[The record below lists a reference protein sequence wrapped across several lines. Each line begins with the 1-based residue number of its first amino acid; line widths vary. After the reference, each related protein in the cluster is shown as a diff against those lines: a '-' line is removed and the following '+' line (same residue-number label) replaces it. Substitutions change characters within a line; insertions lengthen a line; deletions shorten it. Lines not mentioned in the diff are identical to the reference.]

1 MILSRHWTL
10 AVAAAAEA
18 ATGLAFLAAPST
30 VGRLLLGAEIGGAG
44 VPAARVA
51 GIALIALAIACWRGS
66 PLQAM
71 LFYNAA
77 ATLYLTEKAVL
88 KHLSSATIGS
98 AALMAAVPSQTP
110 AASAGRKPA

>member
-77 ATLYLTEKAVL
+77 ATLYLAWLGLAGTFVGVFLWPAVVFHAVL
-88 KHLSSATIGS
+88 TVLLA
-98 AALMAAVPSQTP
+98 
-110 AASAGRKPA
+110 AGRR